1 MIVAVIPAYNEEE
14 TVGEIVAETKKYAD
28 KVIVVDD
35 ASKDNTSKE
44 AGKRGAI
51 VVRHKKNSGLGS
63 SLRTGL
69 AKALELKGDI
79 ILTLDADGQHDPRY
93 IRKFVEKISEGYDFV
108 LGERQLYRYP
118 LRKKIGNFFLTHAT
132 NFISGTNLK
141 DTESGFRAFRR
152 EALKKLY
159 LKAERY
165 EIAVEII
172 FEVGRNNLR
181 AANIPI
187 GAPPYV
193 QGVGALDG
201 LKNFL
206 YLLRR
211 RRRTWKDYL
220 RDVRYVARKWL

>member
-1 MIVAVIPAYNEEE
+1 MIVAVIPAYNEEK
-14 TVGEIVAETKKYAD
+14 TVGRVVAKTKKYAD
-28 KVIVVDD
+28 TVIVVDD
-35 ASKDNTSKE
+35 ASRDNTAAE
-44 AGKRGAI
+44 ARRHGAI
-51 VVRHKKNSGLGS
+51 VIRHKKNAGLGS

-69 AKALELKGDI
+69 KKALAVKGDI

-93 IRKFVEKISEGYDFV
+93 IRKFAEKINEGYDFV
-108 LGERQLYRYP
+108 LGERMLYRYP

-132 NFISGTNLK
+132 NFISGTDLK

-152 EALKKLY
+152 DALKKLY

-172 FEVGRNNLR
+172 FEAGRNNLKTV
-181 AANIPI
+181 NIPI

-206 YLLRR
+206 YLLHRR
-211 RRRTWKDYL
+211 QRTWRDYL
-220 RDVRYVARKWL
+220 ADAKYVLRKRL